1 MSESTPLEILLVED
15 NPGDARLIQE
25 MLDEF
30 EPAPG
35 RLEEEPLAEG
45 GAHEYA
51 VTPLS
56 AVQSGRTSLTHV
68 TRLSEGLERLSEAG
82 DEPPDVVLLDLNLPD
97 SAGLETLQRIREHA
111 DPIPIVVLTG
121 LQDRQFGVRAL
132 NHGAHEYLVKGEI
145 NSDLLIRSVYHA
157 IERAAYE
164 TRLARQHERLETL
177 NKLNALVQDVTQA
190 MIGLA
195 TREEIEQTVCDQLAA
210 SDLYTAAWIGDVAP
224 DREEVS
230 LRASAGGVE
239 EVEDVDRLTALS
251 GPAAL
256 GAVRSRELQ
265 LAYRT
270 DENDEPDGWGET
282 LAMLDSRSAAAVPI
296 SYEQS
301 LYGVLLV
308 YSARPDAFDSREHV
322 VASRLGEVV
331 GHTVNAVE
339 TKRRLL
345 ADTVV
350 EIQFESTDRQLF
362 FAAASA
368 DLGCTFRLDRVVPAD
383 GDDLLYYVSVEG
395 AATDEVLDAV
405 DGMPSV
411 ERARHISGG
420 NGGGHVFEF
429 KMTGP
434 SVPLTLMK
442 RGTKVA
448 SAVAEEGTVR
458 FTAEVPPQAD
468 VRSIVD
474 AITEAHPTVG
484 FVARREVDR
493 SRPSQEESLG
503 AIEETLTE
511 RQRSALHAAYHSGFF
526 EWPRGSTGEE
536 VAASLGISAPTYHE
550 HLRHAQQKVMTHLL
564 EADGEKRDRSTN

>member
-15 NPGDARLIQE
+15 NPGDARLIEE
-25 MLDEF
+25 MLEEF

-35 RLEEEPLAEG
+35 RLEEEPLTDG
-45 GAHEYA
+45 TAHDYA
-51 VTPLS
+51 VSPLS
-56 AVQSGRTSLTHV
+56 VVQSGRTNLTHV
-68 TRLSEGLERLSEAG
+68 TRLSEGLECLSESG
-82 DEPPDVVLLDLNLPD
+82 EEPPDVVLLDLNLPD
-97 SAGLETLQRIREHA
+97 SAGLETLQRVCEHA

-121 LQDRQFGVRAL
+121 LQDRQFGVKAL

-164 TRLARQHERLETL
+164 TRIARQHERLETL

-210 SDLYTAAWIGDVAP
+210 SDLYTAAWIGDVTP
-224 DREEVS
+224 GSEEVG
-230 LRASAGGVE
+230 LRADAGAVE
-239 EVEDVDRLTALS
+239 SVDDVDRLTALS
-251 GPAAL
+251 GTAAL
-256 GAVRSRELQ
+256 RTVRTHELQ
-265 LAYRT
+265 LVHRT
-270 DENDEPDGWGET
+270 VDGASRTGDWVDT
-282 LAMLDSRSAAAVPI
+282 LEMLDSQSAVAVPI

-308 YSARPDAFDSREHV
+308 YSDRPDAFDSREHV

-331 GHTVNAVE
+331 GHTINAVE

-350 EIQFESTDRQLF
+350 EIQFESTDRELF
-362 FAAASA
+362 FVATSTE
-368 DLGCTFRLDRVVPAD
+368 LECTFRLDRVVPAD
-383 GDDLLYYVSVEG
+383 GDDLLYYVTVEG
-395 AATDEVLDAV
+395 ASAEDVEDATA
-405 DGMPSV
+405 GISSV
-411 ERARHISGG
+411 ERVRRISEA
-420 NGGGHVFEF
+420 NGDEHVFEF

-448 SAVAEEGTVR
+448 AATADAGTVR

-493 SRPSQEESLG
+493 SRPSQEDSVG
-503 AIEETLTE
+503 ALEETLTE

-526 EWPRGSTGEE
+526 DWPRGSTGEE
-536 VAASLGISAPTYHE
+536 VAESLGISAPTYHE
-550 HLRHAQQKVMTHLL
+550 HLRHAQQKVMSQLL
-564 EADGEKRDRSTN
+564 DTDSPDR